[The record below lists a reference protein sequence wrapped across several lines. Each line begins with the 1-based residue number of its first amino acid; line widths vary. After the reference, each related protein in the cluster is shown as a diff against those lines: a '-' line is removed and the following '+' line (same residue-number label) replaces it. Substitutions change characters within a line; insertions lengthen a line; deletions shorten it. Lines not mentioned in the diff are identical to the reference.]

1 MSEVNL
7 VETAGSSERQYQPGL
22 VIESTESLAELCK
35 SNLEDQ
41 ESIDKIIYNLFDKY
55 WCGESTL
62 KSLDTM
68 KKQLHKNLSNQ
79 MQAYWSGSTAYS
91 IMVTGGFLVDGQKGT
106 NKSLTSRGQ
115 VFMKAMQEKGLPW
128 PAPRSPGQPKPE
140 GLGYYE

>member
-1 MSEVNL
+1 MSEVDL
-7 VETAGSSERQYQPGL
+7 VETINTSGRQYEPGL
-22 VIESTESLAELCK
+22 MIESTESLIELCQGK
-35 SNLEDQ
+35 LEDQ

-62 KSLDTM
+62 KSLDAM

-91 IMVTGGFLVDGQKGT
+91 IMVTGGFLVDGQTST
-106 NKSLTSRGQ
+106 NKSLTSRGR
-115 VFMKAMQEKGLPW
+115 VFMKAMQEKGHPW
-128 PAPRSPGQPKPE
+128 PAHRSPGQPKPE